1 MKLRR
6 RETEVFSLSFLDCI
20 CCGFGAIILLLVL
33 TEFGQPVVL
42 ERSRK
47 DLGGQVLKLQQE
59 LFEIRGETDQLTR
72 ELKGR
77 IDMLQQERRNLGKLA
92 GDVSHVRGQYESS
105 RKESVVANTVEAE
118 LIKAYNELDQE
129 LEKKIAER
137 PPRRVNSDIVG
148 GIPADSEYVVFMID
162 TSASMTDN
170 HWPTAIA
177 VMQEVLSIYPALKGV
192 QVLNDNGLP
201 MFEGSRGRWLDD
213 SPALRRDIVTR
224 MRSWRAFSDSNPV
237 DGIEEALRYARG
249 TRSVSVYV
257 LGDEYTGA
265 SIQQALDAIAA
276 ANRGPDG
283 KRLARIHAVGF
294 PEGPNYPPFTNR
306 AFSALMRAMV
316 ERNDGT
322 FVGITN
328 EKPCVSWAVIGGV
341 RQCTRS

>member
-42 ERSRK
+42 ERSRH
-47 DLGGQVLKLQQE
+47 DLDGQVLRLQQE
-59 LFEIRGETDQLTR
+59 LFAIRGETEQLMR
-72 ELKGR
+72 ELRGR
-77 IDMLQQERRNLGKLA
+77 VDALKRERRNVGKLA
-92 GDVSHVRGQYESS
+92 GDVSRVRGEFDSS
-105 RKESVVANTVEAE
+105 RKESRVANTIEAE
-118 LIKAYNELDQE
+118 LIKAYNELNQE
-129 LEKKIAER
+129 LERRISE
-137 PPRRVNSDIVG
+137 PPVRSVSSDIVG
-148 GIPADSEYVVFMID
+148 GIPADSAYVVFMID

-170 HWPTAIA
+170 HWPAAIA

-192 QVLNDNGLP
+192 QVINDNGLP
-201 MFEGSRGRWLDD
+201 MFDGTRGRWLDD
-213 SPALRRDIVTR
+213 SPALRADIVRR

-249 TRSVSVYV
+249 TRGVSVYV
-257 LGDEYTGA
+257 MGDEFTGA
-265 SIQQALDAIAA
+265 SIQQALDAVAA

-283 KRLARIHAVGF
+283 KRLARIHALGF

-316 ERNDGT
+316 DRNGGT

-328 EKPCVSWAVIGGV
+328 EKLCQSGTTIGGV
-341 RQCTRS
+341 RQCAR

>member
-47 DLGGQVLKLQQE
+47 DLDGQVLRLQQE

-77 IDMLQQERRNLGKLA
+77 VDMLQQERRNLGKLA
-92 GDVSHVRGQYESS
+92 GDVSKLRGQYESS
-105 RKESVVANTVEAE
+105 RKESVVANLVEAE
-118 LIKAYNELDQE
+118 LIKAYNELNQE
-129 LEKKIAER
+129 LEKKISER
-137 PPRRVNSDIVG
+137 PPRRITSDIVG

-162 TSASMTDN
+162 TSSSMTDN
-170 HWPTAIA
+170 HWPTAIT

-201 MFEGSRGRWLDD
+201 MFEGTRGRWLDD
-213 SPALRRDIVTR
+213 SPTLRADIVGR
-224 MRSWRAFSDSNPV
+224 MRNWRAFSDSNPV
-237 DGIEEALRYARG
+237 DGIEEALRYARA
-249 TRSVSVYV
+249 TRGVSVYV
-257 LGDEYTGA
+257 MGDEFTGP
-265 SIQQALDAIAA
+265 SIQQALDAVTA
-276 ANRGPDG
+276 ANHSADG
-283 KRLARIHAVGF
+283 RRLARIHAIGF

-316 ERNDGT
+316 DRNDGT

-328 EKPCVSWAVIGGV
+328 EKPCRAWLTIGGI
-341 RQCTRS
+341 RQCMRS

>member
-47 DLGGQVLKLQQE
+47 DLDGQVLRLQQE
-59 LFEIRGETDQLTR
+59 LFEIRGETDELTR

-77 IDMLQQERRNLGKLA
+77 VDLLQQERRNLGKLA
-92 GDVSHVRGQYESS
+92 GDVSRVRGEYESS

-118 LIKAYNELDQE
+118 LIKAYNELNQQ
-129 LEKKIAER
+129 LEKKISER
-137 PPRRVNSDIVG
+137 PPRRVSSDIVG

-162 TSASMTDN
+162 TSSSMTDN
-170 HWPTAIA
+170 HWPAAIA
-177 VMQEVLSIYPALKGV
+177 VMQEVLAIYPALKGV

-201 MFEGSRGRWLDD
+201 LFDGTRGRWLDD
-213 SPALRRDIVTR
+213 SPGLRADIVKR

-249 TRSVSVYV
+249 TRGVSVYV
-257 LGDEYTGA
+257 MGDEFTGP
-265 SIQQALDAIAA
+265 SIQQALDAVAA

-283 KRLARIHAVGF
+283 RRLARIHGIGF

-328 EKPCVSWAVIGGV
+328 EKPCQGWSVIGGI

>member
-47 DLGGQVLKLQQE
+47 DLRGQVLQLQQE
-59 LFEIRGETDQLTR
+59 LFEIRGESDQLTR

-77 IDMLQQERRNLGKLA
+77 IDLMQQEKRNLGKLA
-92 GDVSHVRGQYESS
+92 GDVSRARGEFESS
-105 RKESVVANTVEAE
+105 RKEAVVANTIEAE
-118 LIKAYNELDQE
+118 LIKAYNELNQE
-129 LEKKIAER
+129 LERRIAER
-137 PPRRVNSDIVG
+137 PPRRVSSDIVG
-148 GIPADSEYVVFMID
+148 GIPIDSEYVVFMID
-162 TSASMTDN
+162 TSSSMTDN

-192 QVLNDNGLP
+192 QVLNDNGIP
-201 MFEGSRGRWLDD
+201 MFDGTRGRWLDD
-213 SPALRRDIVTR
+213 SPALRADIIRR
-224 MRSWRAFSDSNPV
+224 MRTWRAFSDSNPV
-237 DGIEEALRYARG
+237 DGIEESLRYARS
-249 TRSVSVYV
+249 TRGVSVYV
-257 LGDEYTGA
+257 MGDEFTGA
-265 SIQQALDAIAA
+265 SIQQALDAVAL

-283 KRLARIHAVGF
+283 KHLARIHAIGF

-306 AFSALMRAMV
+306 AFSALMRAIV
-316 ERNDGT
+316 DRNGGS

-328 EKPCVSWAVIGGV
+328 EKACVSWAVIGGV